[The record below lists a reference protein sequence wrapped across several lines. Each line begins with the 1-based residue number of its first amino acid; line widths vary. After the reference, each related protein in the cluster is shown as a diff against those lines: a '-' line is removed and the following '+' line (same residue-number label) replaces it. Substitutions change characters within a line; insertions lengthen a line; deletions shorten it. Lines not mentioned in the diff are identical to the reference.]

1 MRFLLFTN
9 TTCTMRPPGTVAQN
23 ATIPVLYLQLT
34 RRKVDIPRAK
44 RCWDCSSRRD
54 RSEELSRE
62 GTIGSTGYI

>member
-34 RRKVDIPRAK
+34 RRKVDIPRA
-44 RCWDCSSRRD
+44 
-54 RSEELSRE
+54 
-62 GTIGSTGYI
+62 